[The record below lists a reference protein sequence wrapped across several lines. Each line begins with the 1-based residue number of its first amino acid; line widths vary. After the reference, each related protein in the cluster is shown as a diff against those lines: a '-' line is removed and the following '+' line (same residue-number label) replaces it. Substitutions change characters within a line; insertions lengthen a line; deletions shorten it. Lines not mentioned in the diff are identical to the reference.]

1 MHKLLNLLLVAA
13 VLVSGFILYS
23 LEHTTRGL
31 EREASKFRRGIAEET
46 ENMRLLNAEW
56 SSLTR
61 PDRLRALGDRR
72 WELEARAEGQVV
84 ADAQRLT
91 QAVVQL
97 AANAGVDAVAVTYG
111 AHGEALLRERAARHY
126 AGSVEELRLWLAGH
140 A

>member
-61 PDRLRALGDRR
+61 PDRLRALAERFLGLSTLKAQQIVKLD
-72 WELEARAEGQVV
+72 EIGAHVPAEPVMNLQAEG
-84 ADAQRLT
+84 ADPIGDIIDKMKQ
-91 QAVVQL
+91 Q
-97 AANAGVDAVAVTYG
+97 
-111 AHGEALLRERAARHY
+111 
-126 AGSVEELRLWLAGH
+126 
-140 A
+140 